1 MFPCGVRIA
10 TRLCSSEH
18 YARIRKIIYANA
30 TIKTIYIK
38 TEKYNHTWLYFS
50 WLFRKKIEL

>member
-18 YARIRKIIYANA
+18 YARIRQIIYANA
-30 TIKTIYIK
+30 TIKTIHKSK
-38 TEKYNHTWLYFS
+38 TEKYNRTWLYFS
-50 WLFRKKIEL
+50 WLLRKKN

>member
-38 TEKYNHTWLYFS
+38 N
-50 WLFRKKIEL
+50 RKIQPYMVVFFLVVKKEN